1 MKMGHPVQICGISL
15 YCSHK
20 GKWIK
25 LMLTDHWWIL
35 TDLPCDNNY
44 FPKWFMSFEAFGI
57 RVININQNW
66 NCFIQRN
73 RYEHF
78 ERIKKFLNLNK
89 KEEY

>member
-44 FPKWFMSFEAFGI
+44 SPKWFMSFEHSA
-57 RVININQNW
+57 
-66 NCFIQRN
+66 
-73 RYEHF
+73 YELLTL
-78 ERIKKFLNLNK
+78 IKIEIALSREIDTNTLR
-89 KEEY
+89 E